1 MNVDAYWRGWLAPL
15 PVSKLPKEQ
24 DFQPNNVVTMREAHI
39 LAANHKVVQELES
52 LYSWRKK
59 DPRLSS
65 SRLTRCES
73 DRFQAALYR
82 VWFVCALYGRPAP
95 ANRVGKSKSKR
106 LREIQRDVNRE
117 QAKFLQSFTPSQMTP
132 LLEVWKFMVDL
143 ATWAVRAEFFP
154 RKNCSSLEAYLVWC
168 GPRTTLQAF
177 RGNLTS
183 VDRKVVPALRASYEQ
198 FCEVFNMAESLKRPG
213 DGVLILPYECIL
225 SKLKCQQCARAP
237 LEGLWSESNWS
248 YLRGVVPPS
257 EFFKFVELPW
267 WNSYTDADV
276 LGDICRST
284 PYSQLIGEVFLLRS
298 KAYRTW
304 KPGYWL
310 CTTCL
315 QTFMRDNIDAFCRS
329 REYPE
334 Q

>member
-1 MNVDAYWRGWLAPL
+1 MNVDAYWRGGLAPL

-24 DFQPNNVVTMREAHI
+24 DFQSNNVDTIIVTMREAHI
-39 LAANHKVVQELES
+39 LTANHNVVQELES

-59 DPRLSS
+59 DPRSSS

-82 VWFVCALYGRPAP
+82 VWLVCALYGRPAP
-95 ANRVGKSKSKR
+95 ANRVGKAKSNR
-106 LREIQRDVNRE
+106 QEIQRDVNRE
-117 QAKFLQSFTPSQMTP
+117 QAKFLQSFTPSQITP

-143 ATWAVRAEFFP
+143 ATWAVRAEIFP
-154 RKNCSSLEAYLVWC
+154 PKNCSYLKAYLVWC
-168 GPRTTLQAF
+168 GPGTTLQAF

-183 VDRKVVPALRASYEQ
+183 VDRKVVHSLRPPYEH
-198 FCEVFNMAESLKRPG
+198 FCEVFNMAESLKQPG
-213 DGVLILPYECIL
+213 DGVLILPHE
-225 SKLKCQQCARAP
+225 CQQCARAP

-257 EFFKFVELPW
+257 EFLNFVELPW
-267 WNSYTDADV
+267 WNSYTDAEL

-304 KPGYWL
+304 KPGCWL

-315 QTFMRDNIDAFCRS
+315 QTFMRDNIEAFCRS